1 MGCSLAS
8 GVAKSPT
15 GERWDHLLIV
25 DAIPTGSRVLDLG
38 SGRGTLLK
46 MLVDRKGIRG
56 TGIEIVDEKVYDA
69 VSKGLTVYHGD
80 FNEGLSYYPED
91 SFDYVIL
98 SQTLQEAHDTVNV
111 LKQALRVGRFVIASF
126 PNFGN
131 WNSRVQ
137 LLLKGRAPV
146 TASLPYQWYDTP
158 NVHSLTIKDFRVF
171 VREQGIRIVRD
182 FYVGG
187 KGSVHFWP
195 NMRAEYGV
203 FVLEKIAPTPEDRT
217 VE

>member
-1 MGCSLAS
+1 M
-8 GVAKSPT
+8 
-15 GERWDHLLIV
+15 
-25 DAIPTGSRVLDLG
+25 
-38 SGRGTLLK
+38 
-46 MLVDRKGIRG
+46 
-56 TGIEIVDEKVYDA
+56 
-69 VSKGLTVYHGD
+69 
-80 FNEGLSYYPED
+80 
-91 SFDYVIL
+91 
-98 SQTLQEAHDTVNV
+98 
-111 LKQALRVGRFVIASF
+111 
-126 PNFGN
+126 
-131 WNSRVQ
+131 
-137 LLLKGRAPV
+137 